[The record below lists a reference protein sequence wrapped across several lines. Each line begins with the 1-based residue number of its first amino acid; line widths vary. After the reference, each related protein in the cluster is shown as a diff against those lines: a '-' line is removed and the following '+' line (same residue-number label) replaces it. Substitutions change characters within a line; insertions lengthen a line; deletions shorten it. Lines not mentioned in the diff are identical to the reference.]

1 MSNKSNRKELL
12 RAIRGTEV
20 MPARNGEYW
29 RDDERNQLKKLYNE
43 GVGISE
49 IALMLQ
55 RSENSIIQQLTYLE
69 VLRAPKPR
77 KSYRKKPKCLCFK
90 CELHAICPYAMEQRE
105 EG

>member
-29 RDDERNQLKKLYNE
+29 KDDERRQLIKLYNE

-49 IALMLQ
+49 ISLKLQ
-55 RSENSIIQQLTYLE
+55 RSENGIIQQLTYLG
-69 VLRAPKPR
+69 VLKAPKAR
-77 KSYRKKPKCLCFK
+77 KPYCKKPKCRCYN
-90 CELHAICPYAMEQRE
+90 CQVRGTCPHAPEHRE